1 MSSNDNIMLLENY
14 EILREP
20 QELCNVF
27 NEYFVNI
34 AKDIG
39 VNDRI
44 TLDDSVTS
52 IITEHDTHPSID
64 LIRRNHANDSNFQFS
79 DVSSNDIRTILK
91 KLNIRK
97 ATGCDNIPPKLL
109 RIGAEILCS
118 PITYLVNMAFRTSCF
133 PDMLKQAEVT
143 PIYKK
148 NDVMDK
154 RNYRP
159 VSILPTVSKIFEKVM
174 LEQLNVHF
182 DPILSPYMSGF
193 RKGYSCENVLLHFVE
208 SAKSALDDKK
218 TCRGRN
224 DGFIFGRSIAFR
236 PNY

>member
-1 MSSNDNIMLLENY
+1 
-14 EILREP
+14 
-20 QELCNVF
+20 
-27 NEYFVNI
+27 
-34 AKDIG
+34 
-39 VNDRI
+39 
-44 TLDDSVTS
+44 
-52 IITEHDTHPSID
+52 
-64 LIRRNHANDSNFQFS
+64 
-79 DVSSNDIRTILK
+79 
-91 KLNIRK
+91 
-97 ATGCDNIPPKLL
+97 
-109 RIGAEILCS
+109 
-118 PITYLVNMAFRTSCF
+118 MAFRTSCF

-148 NDVMDK
+148 NYVMDK

-218 TCRGRN
+218 HAGAVMMDLSRAFDCLPPKLLISKFHAFGVAEGSCRLLSSYFTN
-224 DGFIFGRSIAFR
+224 RSQRVKIGNSR
-236 PNY
+236 SLWENVVKKGLHRGH